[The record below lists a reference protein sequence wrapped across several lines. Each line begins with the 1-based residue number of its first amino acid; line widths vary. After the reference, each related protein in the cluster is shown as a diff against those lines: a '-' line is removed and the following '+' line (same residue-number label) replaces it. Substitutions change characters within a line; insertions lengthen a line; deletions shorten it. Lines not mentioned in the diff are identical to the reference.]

1 MNRKIY
7 AVWAIVLTVAAGLT
21 SCSDEESENAAGLS
35 VAAFYPTIV
44 MDGTE
49 VEITGSGL
57 SAATD
62 VVFPG
67 GQSAKAI
74 RVAGDDRIVATAPA
88 NVADLADV
96 LTVITADG
104 EVQSRQTIRKAKP
117 AVRYFNPSDQAKTYE
132 DLQIE
137 GNDFLLVKSV
147 EIGEGADAVKI
158 DALDFKRKSNTNI
171 TLTLPGETPVG
182 SSIPVKTRFQNGE
195 LLALGKLDIEK
206 GVQPGG
212 KWVEQEID
220 LYNGGDVEMGG
231 WSGYINTIYAD
242 AFANAQIGDRIRVY
256 IKDQTEGWQQG
267 SFKHGSTWAGLTD
280 ELGVIGL
287 SDDDFAKGYY
297 EMTIDEVTLPL
308 LQEFG
313 LIVSGC
319 NYTAIKVVLITNVW
333 VSNGQEPHEIDL
345 YSGDEVVM
353 GGWSGYI
360 NTIYADAFAD
370 AQIGDIIRVYIKDQ
384 TEGWQQ
390 GSFKHGSTWAG
401 LTDELGV
408 IGLSNEDFERG
419 YYEMTIDEVTLPLLQ
434 EAGLIVSGCNYTAT
448 KVVLIMNH

>member
-7 AVWAIVLTVAAGLT
+7 AVWAIMLIMATGLT
-21 SCSDEESENAAGLS
+21 SCSDEENENATSLS

-57 SAATD
+57 SATTD

-67 GQSAKAI
+67 GQSAKAV
-74 RVAGDDRIVATAPA
+74 RVVDDNKIIATAPA
-88 NVADLADV
+88 NVADVEDV
-96 LTVITADG
+96 LTVVTGAG

-117 AVRYFNPSDQAKTYE
+117 AVRYFNPSDLAKTYE

-147 EIGEGADAVKI
+147 EIGEGSDAMKI

-171 TLTLPGETPVG
+171 TLTLPDKTPIG
-182 SSIPVKTRFQNGE
+182 NSIPVKTRFENGE
-195 LLALGKLDIEK
+195 LLVLGKLDIEK

-220 LYNGGDVEMGG
+220 LYNSGDVEMGG

-267 SFKHGSTWAGLTD
+267 SFKHGSTWGGLTD

-287 SDDDFAKGYY
+287 SDEDFEKGYY

-319 NYTAIKVVLITNVW
+319 NYTA
-333 VSNGQEPHEIDL
+333 
-345 YSGDEVVM
+345 
-353 GGWSGYI
+353 
-360 NTIYADAFAD
+360 
-370 AQIGDIIRVYIKDQ
+370 
-384 TEGWQQ
+384 
-390 GSFKHGSTWAG
+390 
-401 LTDELGV
+401 
-408 IGLSNEDFERG
+408 
-419 YYEMTIDEVTLPLLQ
+419 
-434 EAGLIVSGCNYTAT
+434 T
-448 KVVLIMNH
+448 KVVLIINH